1 MLRRIALF
9 PVLLLTVAA
18 AGCIQTPSAP
28 SAPADVTLIT
38 TDAAGL
44 EAAIAA
50 HKGKVVLVDYWATW
64 CVPCIKAF
72 PHTVALSRKYADKP
86 FVAISVSVD
95 TAEELADAK
104 AFLAEHNA
112 KMEHYIGS
120 YPSTEEAM
128 TGFGLKDESVPELR
142 LYDKE
147 GKLQETWKKFEE
159 ADVEAK
165 VQELLGK

>member
-72 PHTVALSRKYADKP
+72 PHTVALSRNYADKP

-95 TAEELADAK
+95 TAEELAYYRNGGI
-104 AFLAEHNA
+104 LPYVYRE
-112 KMEHYIGS
+112 MLVRIE
-120 YPSTEEAM
+120 PS
-128 TGFGLKDESVPELR
+128 S
-142 LYDKE
+142 
-147 GKLQETWKKFEE
+147 KKN
-159 ADVEAK
+159 
-165 VQELLGK
+165 